1 MKTSSATD
9 VIRELK
15 QGGDAEHAR
24 LLQRFFKTGPGE
36 YGEGDRFLGLRVP
49 AVRQIARRHANLSS
63 DELSVL
69 LAEAWHEARL
79 AALLI
84 LVEQFKRGDEASRRS
99 IYRFY
104 LAHTRHINNWDLVD
118 LSAPPIVGG
127 WLLERSRSPL
137 HKLARANS
145 LWERR
150 IAILATLNFIRYDEF
165 DDTLAIA
172 ARLLSDREDLIHKAT
187 GWMLREVGKRDQQ
200 RLEQF
205 LREHYAQLPRT
216 TLRYAIERFP
226 EKLRRYYLSGITA

>member
-1 MKTSSATD
+1 METAGARD

-15 QGGDAEHAR
+15 QGGDAEQAR
-24 LLQRFFKTGPGE
+24 QLQRFFKTGPGE

-49 AVRQIARRHANLSS
+49 AIRQIARRHANLPTE
-63 DELSVL
+63 ELSAL
-69 LAEAWHEARL
+69 LAEVWHEARL

-84 LVEQFKRGDEASRRS
+84 LVEQFKRGDETTRRS

-104 LAHTRHINNWDLVD
+104 LAHLHRINNWDLVD

-127 WLLERSRSPL
+127 WLQERSRAPL
-137 HKLARANS
+137 HKLARGKN

-150 IAILATLNFIRYDEF
+150 VAILATFNFIRHNDL
-165 DDTLAIA
+165 DDTLTIA
-172 ARLLSDREDLIHKAT
+172 TRLLSDREDLIHKAT

-200 RLEQF
+200 RLEKF
-205 LREHYAQLPRT
+205 LREHYPQLPRT

-226 EKLRRYYLSGITA
+226 EKLRRYYLNGITP